1 MLRLCQDRFQAP
13 SASEIAL
20 LAVNL
25 EGEEDVTEYGIE
37 QTSDTAK
44 PQLFSSHL
52 LPGFVKVN
60 TT

>member
-1 MLRLCQDRFQAP
+1 M
-13 SASEIAL
+13 

-44 PQLFSSHL
+44 PQLFSSHS

-60 TT
+60 IT